1 MLNDIKEFHEKF
13 ELAYKGKPR
22 LLDKEDAL
30 FRIKFMQEELD
41 EYIKACNEN
50 DLAGSLDAIV
60 VLISVALGTAYRQG
74 LPFKEGWDI
83 VHACNMSKERAL
95 PDGSNSKRSSAF
107 DIVKPQSW
115 RSPDYSKILG

>member
-1 MLNDIKEFHEKF
+1 MINDIKEFHEKF
-13 ELAYKGKPR
+13 ELEYNGPAR

-41 EYIKACNEN
+41 EYIKACAEN
-50 DLAGSLDAIV
+50 DLTGSLDA
-60 VLISVALGTAYRQG
+60 LIDLIYVALGTAYRQG

-95 PDGSNSKRSSAF
+95 PDGANSKRGSKH
-107 DIVKPQSW
+107 DVVKPLDW
-115 RSPDYSKILG
+115 VGPDYSKIL